1 MRRIAAPATKTEVA
15 KLAQVGYN
23 VIAMVEQGD
32 PHVPIG
38 DYLNI
43 MNALIGLDKTGRKTE
58 FDAWSLLSSGDP
70 LR

>member
-1 MRRIAAPATKTEVA
+1 MCLSMCIGAQMPWSTCGGIAK
-15 KLAQVGYN
+15 
-23 VIAMVEQGD
+23 VEQGD